1 MPISLEKL
9 FSDTITVSFPYMDET
24 VNVTWAPA
32 RWTGEM
38 QDLAERLA
46 KEMGADGARVAELR
60 AEAQAKLDA
69 AAALEAAD
77 GDAAAVDALR
87 AEADDLAAEA
97 TEEAAELNL
106 RDRRALRDSLVR
118 FLVAWDV
125 LDGDTPLPIDLAS
138 LNRLPD
144 DFLRTIW
151 LRLLAGNREDPPKA
165 PTSDEPSATEK
176 ASAPSPIGTNTSLR
190 RARSGSARSS
200 STREPVALA
209 TTPSGALGG

>member
-46 KEMGADGARVAELR
+46 KEMAADGAHVAELR
-60 AEAQAKLDA
+60 KDAQGKLDA
-69 AAALEAAD
+69 ASALEEAN
-77 GDAAAVDALR
+77 GDAAEVEALR
-87 AEADDLAAEA
+87 SEADALAAEA

-118 FLVAWDV
+118 FLVGWDV
-125 LDGDTPLPIDLAS
+125 LDGDTPLPIDLPN

-144 DFLRTIW
+144 DFLRTLWI
-151 LRLLAGNREDPPKA
+151 RLLEGNREDPQKA
-165 PTSDEPSATEK
+165 PSSDEPSSTEK
-176 ASAPSPIGTNTSLR
+176 GSAPSPTGTNTSPR

-209 TTPSGALGG
+209 TTPSGAPGA